1 MTSSPPWLSLR
12 KNWMFWGERLQ
23 FKSTNKWKATFQIVF
38 CYDADGKENYLHIL
52 ELDKHKRNHFL
63 TIQLLACQ
71 NNVLG
76 KRLSMVSWVGSSQ
89 SCIIRMDYI
98 IIHYT
103 WTLVIVSAPEKS
115 RVLGRFLNTLNIFD
129 DHQLFVIG
137 NHLVMMEKTRRE
149 LPNSLR
155 STVGWSLDL
164 QTLHLYHLENL
175 LTRVYEVQSTWL
187 NDKERISCSS
197 QSEARCPPPLN
208 REDDK
213 ILYKTL

>member
-1 MTSSPPWLSLR
+1 MNDIERIWCKDFVLGWTKEPQLTWVTSSPPWLSLR

-38 CYDADGKENYLHIL
+38 CCDTDGKENYLHIL

-98 IIHYT
+98 IIHCT

-129 DHQLFVIG
+129 DHQLFVKKKPSG
-137 NHLVMMEKTRRE
+137 DDGKDKKTI
-149 LPNSLR
+149 
-155 STVGWSLDL
+155 T
-164 QTLHLYHLENL
+164 
-175 LTRVYEVQSTWL
+175 
-187 NDKERISCSS
+187 
-197 QSEARCPPPLN
+197 
-208 REDDK
+208 
-213 ILYKTL
+213 